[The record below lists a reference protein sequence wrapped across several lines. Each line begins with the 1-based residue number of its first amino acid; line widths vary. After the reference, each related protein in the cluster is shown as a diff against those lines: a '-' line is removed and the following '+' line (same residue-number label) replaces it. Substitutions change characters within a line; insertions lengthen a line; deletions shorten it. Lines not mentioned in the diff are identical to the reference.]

1 MRHSISILQEAAR
14 LLREREPQP
23 DVRLIGVVQELRRDE
38 IETEGTVT
46 LRTSI
51 ADRDQSVKAVLKQSD
66 YDRAIQ
72 AHKEKAPVVMRGD
85 LERTGQRW
93 RLLNPFL
100 VHVISSEDVPSHK
113 E

>member
-1 MRHSISILQEAAR
+1 M
-14 LLREREPQP
+14 
-23 DVRLIGVVQELRRDE
+23 
-38 IETEGTVT
+38 
-46 LRTSI
+46 
-51 ADRDQSVKAVLKQSD
+51 KQFD

-72 AHKEKAPVVMRGD
+72 AHKNKAPVVLRGD

-100 VHVISSEDVPSHK
+100 VHVISDEDVPSLK